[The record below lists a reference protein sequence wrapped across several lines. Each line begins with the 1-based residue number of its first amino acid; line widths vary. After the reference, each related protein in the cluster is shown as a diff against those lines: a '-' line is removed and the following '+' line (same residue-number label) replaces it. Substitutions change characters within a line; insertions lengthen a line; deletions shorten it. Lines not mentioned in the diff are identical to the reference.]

1 MRNPMFKHSSLAA
14 ITLSLLNVSPTV
26 AFAHAELKTSNPA
39 ADSSVV
45 DVQEIR
51 MGFNE
56 GINPKFSGADLKDET
71 GKAVATGSAKVDAKN
86 KKELIVPVS
95 AKLSP
100 GSYTVEWHAVSE
112 DSHRVKG
119 RFSFK
124 VTP

>member
-1 MRNPMFKHSSLAA
+1 MFKNASLAA
-14 ITLSLLNVSPTV
+14 LTLTLLSFSQTA
-26 AFAHAELKTSNPA
+26 AFAHAELKASNPA
-39 ADSSVV
+39 AESSVV

-51 MGFNE
+51 LGFNE
-56 GINPKFSGADLKDET
+56 GVNPKFSGADLKDET
-71 GKAVATGSAKVDAKN
+71 GKAMATGPAKVDAKN
-86 KKELIVPVS
+86 KKELIVPIS

-100 GSYTVEWHAVSE
+100 GSYTVEWHAVSD

>member
-1 MRNPMFKHSSLAA
+1 MFKNASLAA
-14 ITLSLLNVSPTV
+14 LTLLLLGVSHSA
-26 AFAHAELKTSNPA
+26 AFAHAELKASTPA
-39 ADSSVV
+39 AESSAQ

-51 MGFNE
+51 LGFNE
-56 GINPKFSGADLKDET
+56 GVNPKFSGIDLKDEA
-71 GKAVATGSAKVDAKN
+71 GKTVVTGSAKVDSKN

-124 VTP
+124 VMP